1 MEHSTLSPVARTPG
15 RFVRPAVLFGAL
27 SVLLALSSGAVR
39 AAEQVAPAPD
49 GAPGAPLVGNPAR
62 DMPTGDLP
70 ELTAPPPPALL
81 APPPPRPEHDHGAAA
96 TATHRLGSLI
106 DRDVVA
112 PDGNHVGQVIDVLLD
127 QDGHPAAAVVDVGG
141 FLGVGNRRVA
151 IAWDAFVMGGLT
163 EKSPVKLRI
172 DAASVRSAPAYD
184 ATSMDVTVIQAPPAP
199 VVPAAPAA
207 APVAPVVPPVMA
219 PAEAEPGP
227 VSIEPQPVPPPLVPG
242 AAGGGGDGPPDGHA
256 ASGRAGFM
264 AR

>member
-27 SVLLALSSGAVR
+27 SALLVLSAGAVR
-39 AAEQVAPAPD
+39 AAEQVVPGPD
-49 GAPGAPLVGNPAR
+49 GGPGAPFIGDPAR

-70 ELTAPPPPALL
+70 ELTVPPPALVA
-81 APPPPRPEHDHGAAA
+81 APPPQTGHDHAAPA
-96 TATHRLGSLI
+96 TAAHRLGSLI

-112 PDGNHVGQVIDVLLD
+112 PDGGHVGQVIDVLLD
-127 QDGHPAAAVVDVGG
+127 QEGHPAAVVVDVGG
-141 FLGVGNRRVA
+141 FLGVGNRRIA

-172 DAASVRSAPAYD
+172 DGAGVRSAPAYD
-184 ATSMDVTVIQAPPAP
+184 PTSMDVTVVQAPPPAP
-199 VVPAAPAA
+199 VVPAPPVA
-207 APVAPVVPPVMA
+207 APVAPVMA

-227 VSIEPQPVPPPLVPG
+227 VSVEPQPLPPPLVPG
-242 AAGGGGDGPPDGHA
+242 VPGGGGDGAPAGHA
-256 ASGRAGFM
+256 ATGRSGFM

>member
-15 RFVRPAVLFGAL
+15 RFVRPAALFGAL
-27 SVLLALSSGAVR
+27 SVLLVLSSGAAR
-39 AAEQVAPAPD
+39 AAEPVAPMPA
-49 GAPGAPLVGNPAR
+49 GAPGGGFVGDPAR
-62 DMPTGDLP
+62 DMPTGDQP

-81 APPPPRPEHDHGAAA
+81 VPASPRPEQAHGAAA

-127 QDGHPAAAVVDVGG
+127 QEGHPAAAVVDVGG

-184 ATSMDVTVIQAPPAP
+184 ATSMDVKVIQAPPPAP
-199 VVPAAPAA
+199 TPAGPAAPVA
-207 APVAPVVPPVMA
+207 APVAPVVA

-227 VSIEPQPVPPPLVPG
+227 VSVEPQPAPPPLVPG
-242 AAGGGGDGPPDGHA
+242 AVGGGGDGPPEGHA
-256 ASGRAGFM
+256 SSGRSGFM